1 MGESIRVSGLIIIWR
16 ELEFT
21 RGLMGDAMKVSIKM
35 IKSMAL
41 EFTVGRIS
49 ESTRGI
55 GTKENSTD
63 LVSTLFQHKK

>member
-35 IKSMAL
+35 IKSMVL

-49 ESTRGI
+49 ENTRGI

>member
-16 ELEFT
+16 GLEFT
-21 RGLMGDAMKVSIKM
+21 LGLMGDAMKVSIKM
-35 IKSMAL
+35 IKSMVL
-41 EFTVGRIS
+41 EFTVGQIS
-49 ESTRGI
+49 ENTRGI